1 MLDLT
6 KTAARLLVRTMQVQ
20 SCTRE
25 NLYIKNRHIN
35 IEGLC
40 YLILTVQL
48 KGIYFYCRHDDQQSS
63 NNHLLDL
70 FVILLK
76 QVVLSNNYNGL
87 SLISFT
93 IDIFSKKRNWFSF
106 KMRKGS
112 YKRFLTKNLPARSG
126 SWALKWTCLST
137 RPEHQETV
145 RIVVRVELSVVFKV
159 SYLTD

>member
-25 NLYIKNRHIN
+25 NLYIKNPHIN
-35 IEGLC
+35 IEGLS

-87 SLISFT
+87 SLISLT
-93 IDIFSKKRNWFSF
+93 VDIFSKKRN
-106 KMRKGS
+106 
-112 YKRFLTKNLPARSG
+112 
-126 SWALKWTCLST
+126 
-137 RPEHQETV
+137 
-145 RIVVRVELSVVFKV
+145 
-159 SYLTD
+159 

>member
-35 IEGLC
+35 IEGLS

-87 SLISFT
+87 SLISLT
-93 IDIFSKKRNWFSF
+93 VDIFSKKRNWFSF

-137 RPEHQETV
+137 RPQHQETV